1 MPASDSAP
9 LTGSSTTVPKA
20 PSPTIE
26 PIKLTGAE
34 LKKQKQAEKAA
45 RRAQTVI
52 GKAAIPAVA
61 APPPSNGVRPE
72 VPVSAR
78 GQQRSR
84 ANNASSAS
92 QQDVAIRSKKSSDEP
107 KEEDK
112 TVEFFRHITKT
123 KAQPAGLKSA
133 NKDVHPAVQVL
144 GLQMSNYM
152 ICGSSARLVATL
164 QAFKKARQMC
174 VCKRDASNEI
184 SGHSIIYH
192 TSREHFNTPF
202 HITCP
207 LTTNRVPILM
217 SAFINIHGQCDP
229 VAET

>member
-1 MPASDSAP
+1 LS
-9 LTGSSTTVPKA
+9 KA

-26 PIKLTGAE
+26 PPKLTGAE

-52 GKAAIPAVA
+52 GKVVIPPAVA
-61 APPPSNGVRPE
+61 PPLSNGAKPE
-72 VPVSAR
+72 VVKSAK
-78 GQQRSR
+78 GQQKSR
-84 ANNASSAS
+84 TNNTSSAS
-92 QQDVAIRSKKSSDEP
+92 QQDIAMRTKKLNDEP

-112 TVEFFRHITKT
+112 TVEFFRHISKT

-164 QAFKKARQMC
+164 QAFKK
-174 VCKRDASNEI
+174 VC
-184 SGHSIIYH
+184 HVY
-192 TSREHFNTPF
+192 
-202 HITCP
+202 
-207 LTTNRVPILM
+207 V
-217 SAFINIHGQCDP
+217 
-229 VAET
+229 

>member
-9 LTGSSTTVPKA
+9 SPDPSTVVPPA

-26 PIKLTGAE
+26 PPKLTGAE

-52 GKAAIPAVA
+52 GKAAIPPPAAAGPSSAGLRSEAANAV
-61 APPPSNGVRPE
+61 
-72 VPVSAR
+72 R
-78 GQQRSR
+78 GQQRR
-84 ANNASSAS
+84 ANAVSSSS
-92 QQDVAIRSKKSSDEP
+92 QQDIPVRSKKSGSPIEEP

-112 TVEFFRHITKT
+112 TVEFFRHLTKT
-123 KAQPAGLKSA
+123 KAYPAGLKGA

-164 QAFKKARQMC
+164 QAFKKVPKY
-174 VCKRDASNEI
+174 VCSN
-184 SGHSIIYH
+184 
-192 TSREHFNTPF
+192 
-202 HITCP
+202 
-207 LTTNRVPILM
+207 
-217 SAFINIHGQCDP
+217 
-229 VAET
+229 